1 MITKTE
7 QSNTGSAQQIVLYAK
22 RDPDSKTA
30 YPVLVDVDGQI
41 ITAGD
46 IVWDTITPTYN
57 ATSDV
62 YAFYLDSVLVKTI
75 TVSYTDATKEVMSG
89 VTKV

>member
-22 RDPDSKTA
+22 RDPDSTIT
-30 YPVLVDVDGQI
+30 YPVLADADGKL

-46 IVWDTITPTYN
+46 IVWDTITPTFN
-57 ATSDV
+57 STSDV
-62 YAFYLDSVLVKTI
+62 YEFYLDSVLVKTI
-75 TVSYTDATKEVMSG
+75 TISYTDATKEVMSG